1 MNHDLEERDQK
12 KVGDF
17 QTVQPRVSME
27 ALAQKDDMD
36 MGASCK
42 PKGNGISQK

>member
-1 MNHDLEERDQK
+1 MNHDLEDRDQK
-12 KVGDF
+12 LGDF

-36 MGASCK
+36 MGASYK